1 MNPRG
6 APGRLQLTSRAVSGL
21 LVGALLGVM
30 LAVALLSRMGDL
42 GADPQ
47 EPSSGARTDRARE
60 AIDRHHCSPSGFGD
74 GTIPASALIRTGTG
88 DLLLV
93 SFDRGW
99 QVHQDEESAAEL
111 VAVCLEDLPPGV
123 TQKRP

>member
-1 MNPRG
+1 MNERTT
-6 APGRLQLTSRAVSGL
+6 GRLQLTSRALSGL
-21 LVGALLGVM
+21 LVGGLLGVM
-30 LAVALLSRMGDL
+30 LAVALVTRMEAL
-42 GADPQ
+42 GTGTQESPEGASADP
-47 EPSSGARTDRARE
+47 ARE
-60 AIDRHHCSPSGFGD
+60 AIDRHHCSTRGFGTE
-74 GTIPASALIRTGTG
+74 TIPSSALIRTGSG

-99 QVHQDEESAAEL
+99 EIHQDSDSAAEL